1 MRIATLNLLH
11 STTSIQDRVEH
22 LIDLLVEENLDF
34 LCLQEVLNPETAGFD
49 IVQRL
54 GEALGLPHSDFIGLP
69 DDNHGVATLS
79 RYPLVREIPE
89 PLVWSK
95 PMLVTRS
102 EVGGRNVYVLNLHA
116 SWGSRNGTHRMQ
128 EVLYADN
135 LATQF
140 FGRDNTREERPVVV
154 LAGDLNMLPE
164 SEGVRY
170 LRGLQT
176 HKERSTTWVDAWEAA
191 DEGAEAWTT
200 GDPTYLTQQTSGGR
214 KGGVY
219 DTASA
224 PRRRIDYIL
233 VFEWAWGQAGYPMS
247 TRRFASE
254 VFLDSTGRKMAV
266 SDHYGVLT
274 DLFMPDEA

>member
-1 MRIATLNLLH
+1 MRIATRNLLH

-34 LCLQEVLNPETAGFD
+34 LCLQEVLNPETAGFV

-69 DDNHGVATLS
+69 DDNHGVAMLS

-140 FGRDNTREERPVVV
+140 FGRAQGRR
-154 LAGDLNMLPE
+154 
-164 SEGVRY
+164 VRY
-170 LRGLQT
+170 GFRSSASYRLHPGLRVGVGPGWISDVHAPVRERGL
-176 HKERSTTWVDAWEAA
+176 
-191 DEGAEAWTT
+191 
-200 GDPTYLTQQTSGGR
+200 
-214 KGGVY
+214 
-219 DTASA
+219 
-224 PRRRIDYIL
+224 PRLD
-233 VFEWAWGQAGYPMS
+233 G
-247 TRRFASE
+247 SE
-254 VFLDSTGRKMAV
+254 DGS
-266 SDHYGVLT
+266 
-274 DLFMPDEA
+274 E